1 MNAINVAAKPSGRT
15 AYRVVPDRDDPV
27 IFQIEGTLT
36 RIVEISAQCA
46 LTSVTDELKLGR
58 RYPFSLDLP
67 TSRLG
72 ISGYV
77 DVLPELDNGD
87 VVCLFVDLA
96 PDELDQIHRYV
107 LARQKQVIRQLRDS
121 A

>member
-1 MNAINVAAKPSGRT
+1 MNAINVAAKPSKRS

-27 IFQIEGTLT
+27 IFQVDGTLT
-36 RIVEISAQCA
+36 RVVEISAQCA
-46 LTSVTDELKLGR
+46 LAPSTELKLGR

-67 TSRLG
+67 TSRAGLT
-72 ISGYV
+72 GYV

-87 VVCLFVDLA
+87 VVCLFVDLS
-96 PDELDQIHRYV
+96 PEELDKLHRYV
-107 LARQKQVIRQLRDS
+107 LMRQKQVIRQMRES

>member
-1 MNAINVAAKPSGRT
+1 MNVINVAAKPSGRT

-27 IFQIEGTLT
+27 IFQIDGSLT
-36 RIVEISAQCA
+36 RVMEISAQCVLA
-46 LTSVTDELKLGR
+46 PVTDLKLGR
-58 RYPFSLDLP
+58 RYPFSLDVP
-67 TSRLG
+67 TSSIG

-77 DVLPELDNGD
+77 DVLSELDNGD

-107 LARQKQVIRQLRDS
+107 LFRQKQVLRQMRDS

>member
-1 MNAINVAAKPSGRT
+1 MNVINVAAKPSGRT

-27 IFQIEGTLT
+27 IFQIDGTLI
-36 RIVEISAQCA
+36 RVLEISAQCA
-46 LTSVTDELKLGR
+46 LAPETELKLGR

-77 DVLPELDNGD
+77 DVLPELDNDD

-107 LARQKQVIRQLRDS
+107 LSRQKQVIRQMRES

>member
-1 MNAINVAAKPSGRT
+1 LINVSPKPSDRS

-27 IFQIEGTLT
+27 IFQIDGQLT
-36 RIVEISAQCA
+36 RVLEISAHGIHA
-46 LTSVTDELKLGR
+46 PVGEIKAGR

-67 TSRLG
+67 SSRIG
-72 ISGYV
+72 ITGYV

-87 VVCLFVDLA
+87 LVCLFVDLSA
-96 PDELDQIHRYV
+96 DESDQIHRYV
-107 LARQKQVIRQLRDS
+107 LMRQKQVIRAMRES

>member
-1 MNAINVAAKPSGRT
+1 MNVITVAAKPSGRA
-15 AYRVVPDRDDPV
+15 AYRVVPDRDDPA
-27 IFQIEGTLT
+27 IFQVDGALT
-36 RIVEISAQCA
+36 RVLEISAQCVLA
-46 LTSVTDELKLGR
+46 PETELKLGR

-72 ISGYV
+72 ITGYV

-87 VVCLFVDLA
+87 VVCLFVDLSA
-96 PDELDQIHRYV
+96 EELDQIHRYV
-107 LARQKQVIRQLRDS
+107 LVRQKQVIREMRES

>member
-1 MNAINVAAKPSGRT
+1 MNVINVAAKSSGRP

-27 IFQIEGTLT
+27 IFQVDGQLT
-36 RIVEISAQCA
+36 RVFEISAHCVHA
-46 LTSVTDELKLGR
+46 PVSEIKAGR

-67 TSRLG
+67 SSRIG
-72 ISGYV
+72 ITGYV

-87 VVCLFVDLA
+87 LVCLFVDLSA
-96 PDELDQIHRYV
+96 DELDQIHRFV
-107 LARQKQVIRQLRDS
+107 LLRQKQVIRQMRES